1 VANVTVAAEGVTSTP
16 VPVFVHQHVDRVTV
30 SQVPSPGSLPAGPG
44 NCFTASTTSA
54 TTASNETLQ
63 AQAFNG
69 TTDISSTVGPF
80 SWTAVTPAVVTVTSL
95 KDSAGN
101 LTGQLQAAAKAPGV
115 TQIFASVGTTNSVPM
130 PFTACPVQSIS
141 FMVNGVQTN
150 VINAPTTTGQQ
161 IEPLVVDSANNNL
174 TTAPL

>member
-1 VANVTVAAEGVTSTP
+1 PTSGSIDIGSTLVFLATAKDRSKNLIGNLTFTFSSSNPAVLTVSNTGVACAGTWDSLTLPRVCSPGGAGVANVTVAAQGVTSTP

-80 SWTAVTPAVVTVTSL
+80 SWTAVTPAVVT
-95 KDSAGN
+95 
-101 LTGQLQAAAKAPGV
+101 
-115 TQIFASVGTTNSVPM
+115 
-130 PFTACPVQSIS
+130 
-141 FMVNGVQTN
+141 
-150 VINAPTTTGQQ
+150 
-161 IEPLVVDSANNNL
+161 
-174 TTAPL
+174 